1 MGQHDEISRLMV
13 SSKDLDN
20 VTHSE
25 LVQKFGK
32 SCCTLVLGRYEAQR
46 RCCLK
51 TVTVK
56 VFLQLGERLMNEKQ
70 LILK

>member
-1 MGQHDEISRLMV
+1 MV

-32 SCCTLVLGRYEAQR
+32 SYCTLLLGCYETQR
-46 RCCLK
+46 RRFLK
-51 TVTVK
+51 QLLLKFSYNWVK
-56 VFLQLGERLMNEKQ
+56 VQLNEKQ
-70 LILK
+70 LTLK

>member
-32 SCCTLVLGRYEAQR
+32 I
-46 RCCLK
+46 K
-51 TVTVK
+51 
-56 VFLQLGERLMNEKQ
+56 FLKQ
-70 LILK
+70 LLGCVRGGSEVGDDRFHP

>member
-1 MGQHDEISRLMV
+1 MV

-32 SCCTLVLGRYEAQR
+32 SCCTLVLGRYETQR
-46 RCCLK
+46 RRCLK
-51 TVTVK
+51 
-56 VFLQLGERLMNEKQ
+56 QLL
-70 LILK
+70 LKFSYNWAKD

>member
-1 MGQHDEISRLMV
+1 MV

-32 SCCTLVLGRYEAQR
+32 SYCTLVLGLYETQR
-46 RCCLK
+46 RRCLK
-51 TVTVK
+51 QLLLKFSYNWVK
-56 VFLQLGERLMNEKQ
+56 VLLN
-70 LILK
+70 